1 MHTPPLWGCFQG
13 RTKDFGNSL
22 NRANPVIVDV
32 ASGIPCGVVAK
43 DGNDVDAVGIVFL
56 REPTAAVLRDVAY
69 PGLPS
74 TQARLWIGL

>member
-1 MHTPPLWGCFQG
+1 MKTPLLLLQG

-56 REPTAAVLRDVAY
+56 RAPAAAVLTNVTY

-74 TQARLWIGL
+74 TQARLWKGL